1 MMTKNTT
8 NTTMTTTTTMTR
20 RHHSHSHSRPHSRR
34 RNESARASTRV
45 HASAGGDHQ
54 HEHVYAYETV
64 DLGET
69 LKGTHF
75 INLTEHIDR
84 VIASSGVK
92 NGTAHV
98 ISRHTTTA
106 VTINEY
112 EERLIDDARM
122 FFDRLVPAGDMYL
135 HNDLDR
141 RHGPPD
147 WPGGDEAWRAQEPE
161 NCHSHLLSMLIGNS
175 ESIPIVNGKTVL
187 GTWQS
192 CMFVE
197 LDGPRRRTVG
207 IQVVGVK

>member
-1 MMTKNTT
+1 MTPR
-8 NTTMTTTTTMTR
+8 TMTRRGIDARCTTTTTTTTTTR
-20 RHHSHSHSRPHSRR
+20 RLRR
-34 RNESARASTRV
+34 RARALSARAD
-45 HASAGGDHQ
+45 ASAGGER

-122 FFDRLVPAGDMYL
+122 FFDRLVPASDMYL

-175 ESIPIVNGKTVL
+175 ESIPIVDGKTVL

>member
-1 MMTKNTT
+1 MMATMMMTNTTT
-8 NTTMTTTTTMTR
+8 NTTTR
-20 RHHSHSHSRPHSRR
+20 RRPSRR
-34 RNESARASTRV
+34 PSRRNAARASRV
-45 HASAGGDHQ
+45 NASAGGDEHQ
-54 HEHVYAYETV
+54 HVYAYETV

-175 ESIPIVNGKTVL
+175 ESIPIVDGKTVL

>member
-1 MMTKNTT
+1 MMAMTRNTTT
-8 NTTMTTTTTMTR
+8 NTTTR
-20 RHHSHSHSRPHSRR
+20 RRRPSRR
-34 RNESARASTRV
+34 PSRRNAARASRV
-45 HASAGGDHQ
+45 NASAGGDEHQ
-54 HEHVYAYETV
+54 HVYAYETV

>member
-1 MMTKNTT
+1 MMTTT
-8 NTTMTTTTTMTR
+8 NTTTNTMTMTMTR
-20 RHHSHSHSRPHSRR
+20 SRRHPSRR
-34 RNESARASTRV
+34 RRPSRRNAARASRV
-45 HASAGGDHQ
+45 NASAGGDEHQ
-54 HEHVYAYETV
+54 HVYAYETV

-175 ESIPIVNGKTVL
+175 ESIPIVDGKTVL

-197 LDGPRRRTVG
+197 LDGPRPRTVG